1 MAFDTFL
8 KLDGIKGESVDSK
21 HKDELEI
28 LSFSFGAAN
37 DLGGGR
43 AGGGGGAGKVQ
54 FHDLHFVHRLDK
66 ASPRLLLACASG
78 QHIKEATIT
87 VRKAGG
93 QQLEYL
99 KIKLTEVF
107 VSSYQL
113 GGSSQG
119 GEATPL
125 GELSLNFV
133 KLRMD
138 YTEQNVK
145 GGAGS
150 TTSMEWDL
158 TKNKGK

>member
-1 MAFDTFL
+1 MAFDSFL

-28 LSFSFGAAN
+28 LSFSFGATN
-37 DLGGGR
+37 TGGGR
-43 AGGGGGAGKVQ
+43 PGGGGGEGKAS

-99 KIKLTEVF
+99 KIKLTEVL
-107 VSSYQL
+107 VTSYQI
-113 GGSSQG
+113 GGSSES

-158 TKNKGK
+158 IKSKGK

>member
-28 LSFSFGAAN
+28 LSFSFGAEN
-37 DLGGGR
+37 TGSR
-43 AGGGGGAGKVQ
+43 NVGGGGGAGKAS

-119 GEATPL
+119 GETTPL
-125 GELSLNFV
+125 AELSLNFV

>member
-1 MAFDTFL
+1 MAFDSFL

-28 LSFSFGAAN
+28 LSFGFGAENSGAH
-37 DLGGGR
+37 G
-43 AGGGGGAGKVQ
+43 AGGGAGAGKAS
-54 FHDLHFVHRLDK
+54 FHDLHFVHRLDR

-99 KIKLTEVF
+99 KIKLTEVL
-107 VSSYQL
+107 VTSYQL
-113 GGSSQG
+113 GGSG
-119 GEATPL
+119 GGDSVPL

-145 GGAGS
+145 GSAGA

>member
-1 MAFDTFL
+1 MFL

-21 HKDELEI
+21 HKDELEV
-28 LSFSFGAAN
+28 LSFSFGATN
-37 DLGGGR
+37 TFEGR
-43 AGGGGGAGKVQ
+43 AGGGGGAGKAA

-78 QHIKEATIT
+78 QHIKEALISG
-87 VRKAGG
+87 RRAGG
-93 QQLEYL
+93 QQVEYL
-99 KIKLTEVF
+99 KIKLTEVL
-107 VSSYQL
+107 VTSYQL
-113 GGSSQG
+113 GGSSES
-119 GEATPL
+119 GESVPL
-125 GELSLNFV
+125 GEFSLNFV

-145 GGAGS
+145 GGPGS

>member
-21 HKDELEI
+21 HKDELEV
-28 LSFSFGAAN
+28 LSFSFGAENA
-37 DLGGGR
+37 GSHGT
-43 AGGGGGAGKVQ
+43 GGGGGAGKAS

-99 KIKLTEVF
+99 KIKLTEVL
-107 VSSYQL
+107 VSSYQI

-119 GEATPL
+119 GEPTPL

>member
-28 LSFSFGAAN
+28 LSFSFGAENAGSRN
-37 DLGGGR
+37 V
-43 AGGGGGAGKVQ
+43 GGGGGAGKVS

-125 GELSLNFV
+125 AELSLNFV

-158 TKNKGK
+158 GKNKGK